1 MKMVNTTTS
10 TIVVGLGE
18 VRFSEGDSDTL
29 ACLGLGSCVAVCA
42 YDPVAKVGGMAHIVL
57 PNSRGREGQGTSPKY
72 ADVGVPF
79 LLKGIQD
86 MGAKA
91 ARSIIKI
98 AGGARMSQA
107 LGMENA
113 FNIGENNIV
122 AVKAALAKEG
132 FVPLRADVGG
142 NSGRALRLYMESGI
156 TTVSGA
162 GREEREL

>member
-1 MKMVNTTTS
+1 MRMGSATTS

-18 VRFSEGDSDTL
+18 VRFSTDESETL
-29 ACLGLGSCVAVCA
+29 ACLGLGSCVGVCV

-57 PNSRGREGQGTSPKY
+57 PSSSGREGQGSSPKF
-72 ADVGVPF
+72 ADVGVPV
-79 LLKGIQD
+79 LLKGIRD
-86 MGAKA
+86 MGARTT
-91 ARSIIKI
+91 RSTIKI

-113 FNIGENNIV
+113 FNIGENNIA
-122 AVKAALAKEG
+122 AVKAALVKEG
-132 FVPLRADVGG
+132 LVPMSADVGG

-162 GREEREL
+162 GRQETEL